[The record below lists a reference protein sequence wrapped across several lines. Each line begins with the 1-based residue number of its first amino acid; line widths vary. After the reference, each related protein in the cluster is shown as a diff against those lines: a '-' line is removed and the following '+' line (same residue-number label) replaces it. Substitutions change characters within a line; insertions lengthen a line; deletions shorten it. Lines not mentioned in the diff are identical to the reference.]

1 MFAVRG
7 NLFYFHGHRL
17 HENINEMS
25 SMIQIFENGTFVI
38 LEDKPFGQ
46 EFEDDFHQ
54 FALVEVQPALYYRRQ
69 YKEIS
74 LTN

>member
-1 MFAVRG
+1 
-7 NLFYFHGHRL
+7 
-17 HENINEMS
+17 MS
-25 SMIQIFENGTFVI
+25 SMIQIFENGTFKI

-69 YKEIS
+69 YKETS
-74 LTN
+74 FTN